1 MSGWLYAFFKLEIPS
16 FGSFC
21 SRWPAGGLVPGSKVT
36 QPTSQMDLMPTLLEV
51 IGKRY
56 SHLKLD
62 GVSMLDQLKKSKSCG
77 QKKYGRR
84 FDSRC
89 QRVHTFMFHHC
100 GTDIFAVRWIRKDG
114 QVVMLLS
121 ADILLGPS
129 LFCFANIFTLN
140 W

>member
-1 MSGWLYAFFKLEIPS
+1 
-16 FGSFC
+16 
-21 SRWPAGGLVPGSKVT
+21 
-36 QPTSQMDLMPTLLEV
+36 MDLMPTLLEV

-100 GTDIFAVRWIRKDG
+100 GTDIFAVRWTRKDG

-121 ADILLGPS
+121 DILLGPC